1 MWTDT
6 TMMLKGGFVETLSG
20 QSAALAKFP
29 SRIPE
34 WKRVQKQ
41 TREILELSLAAV
53 REVLGITE
61 RLPEVNIPESI
72 TVLLRRPAHVREL
85 FSTHLKCSAGF

>member
-1 MWTDT
+1 MGTDM
-6 TMMLKGGFVETLSG
+6 TMILKGGFVETLPG
-20 QSAALAKFP
+20 QNAAPPKFP
-29 SRIPE
+29 PQIPE
-34 WKRVQKQ
+34 WKQVQKQ

-61 RLPEVNIPESI
+61 LLPEVNIPESI
-72 TVLLRRPAHVREL
+72 PVLLRRPAHVREL

>member
-29 SRIPE
+29 SQIPE